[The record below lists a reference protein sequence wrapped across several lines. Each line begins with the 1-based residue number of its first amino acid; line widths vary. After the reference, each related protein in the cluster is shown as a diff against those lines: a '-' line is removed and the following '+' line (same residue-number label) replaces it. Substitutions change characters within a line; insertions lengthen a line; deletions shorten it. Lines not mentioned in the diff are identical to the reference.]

1 MAIFDTELLNYQ
13 KVKFKNLVLAY
24 VDLQNIRLLHNY
36 VPMHAHACPYSTLAA
51 TTLVMFL
58 LKGVRKDMVV
68 SGKPSSERSV
78 EDMCIGQTR

>member
-51 TTLVMFL
+51 SCNNLGDVPFKGCPERHGGFRETLVRT
-58 LKGVRKDMVV
+58 V
-68 SGKPSSERSV
+68 
-78 EDMCIGQTR
+78 C